1 MKSLPTGLT
10 VTRASSYFYCGP
22 IQVCKLCCDEV
33 TPYGLTVTRASSY
46 STVVQYRCK
55 EALMEG

>member
-33 TPYGLTVTRASSY
+33 APYGLTVTRASSY
-46 STVVQYRCK
+46 STVVQYRC
-55 EALMEG
+55 AS